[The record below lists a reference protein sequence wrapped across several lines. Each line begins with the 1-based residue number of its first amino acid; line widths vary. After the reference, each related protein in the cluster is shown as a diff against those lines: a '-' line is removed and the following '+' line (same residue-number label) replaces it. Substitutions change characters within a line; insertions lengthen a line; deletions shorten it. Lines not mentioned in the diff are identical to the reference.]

1 MYSRDLFAWIACFL
15 FFYPFKYY
23 LEIVSTGWLSETD
36 GKSEKFSILS
46 ERCRCGIK
54 WKTPARDNIAT
65 KRVHKYFI
73 KKTKTPLAQQY
84 CRSYADLFFKK
95 WLHLHSIWHWYHRKC
110 LLYISGGNQT
120 CTKQSCLCSS
130 TMWQCNKIYLN
141 GSVTWYFKIYEGTL
155 GSSNFPFFFPS
166 FIPMQS
172 REANNPA
179 LGYQLPLLR
188 AWSEQRARYSCAE
201 F

>member
-1 MYSRDLFAWIACFL
+1 MAKVRDFL
-15 FFYPFKYY
+15 FSQKDAGVA
-23 LEIVSTGWLSETD
+23 LNEKLQQEIILPLKEFINTLLKRPRHHWHSNTAGHMQI
-36 GKSEKFSILS
+36 FSL
-46 ERCRCGIK
+46 
-54 WKTPARDNIAT
+54 
-65 KRVHKYFI
+65 
-73 KKTKTPLAQQY
+73 
-84 CRSYADLFFKK
+84 KK

-120 CTKQSCLCSS
+120 CTKQPCLCSS

-155 GSSNFPFFFPS
+155 GSSIFPFFFPS
-166 FIPMQS
+166 FLPMQG